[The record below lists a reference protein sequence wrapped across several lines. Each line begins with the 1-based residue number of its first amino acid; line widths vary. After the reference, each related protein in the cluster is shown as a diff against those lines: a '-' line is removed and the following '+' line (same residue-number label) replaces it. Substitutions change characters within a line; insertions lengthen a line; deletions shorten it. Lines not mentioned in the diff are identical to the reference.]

1 MALERNCEG
10 HRSLGIHF
18 LPCSPKVTTLLGKVD
33 PVIFTLKQAIILKI
47 SDGHE
52 ILCSGKVAVSPI
64 LKTNTS
70 FSLVADKDMSSLQTN
85 VNLVM
90 RVI

>member
-1 MALERNCEG
+1 MAMK
-10 HRSLGIHF
+10 
-18 LPCSPKVTTLLGKVD
+18 PCAQVKW
-33 PVIFTLKQAIILKI
+33 
-47 SDGHE
+47 
-52 ILCSGKVAVSPI
+52 PI